1 MQFNSQGMHRDKALS
16 LTGVSKHQ
24 YYYQSKGTK
33 QGLKPSLYTL
43 TSFGQRIK
51 NSEVASL
58 IKEIH
63 ANPDT
68 QYGYIKMTY
77 ALKTKGYII
86 NKKKVYRLM
95 KENQLLGKRYTNKA
109 KTYAKYRKVLPEK
122 PLHILEMDIKFVWI
136 EQARKQ
142 SYILTI
148 IDTFTRLVL
157 YYTVAFSITKKEV
170 KQAWEYIIT
179 HHLQPNDCL
188 NNPINIEV
196 RNDNDKRFSA
206 KLVQAF
212 FKENHLNQVFT
223 HPYTPQE
230 NGHVESFHA
239 ILSNHLKPY
248 TFWSLEEL
256 DQNLI
261 LFYEQYNN
269 TRIHGSIAYTSP
281 RIFWDLW
288 NQNLIE
294 KTVNIKQRKIRFK
307 LKIPYHTIHQ
317 HTGNNESEGSSL
329 PCSEYNKFNFK
340 KDEQRR
346 NISSTY
352 GIKNRRQLFL
362 ARQM

>member
-1 MQFNSQGMHRDKALS
+1 MLRDRALNI
-16 LTGVSKHQ
+16 TGVSKHQ

-33 QGLKPSLYTL
+33 QGLKPSLRTL
-43 TSFGQRIK
+43 TAFGVRID
-51 NSEVASL
+51 NSEIVL
-58 IKEIH
+58 IIKEIH

-68 QYGYIKMTY
+68 KYGYIKMTY

-95 KENQLLGKRYTNKA
+95 KAHQLLGKKYTTKT
-109 KTYAKYRKVLPEK
+109 KTYAKYRIVLPEK

-136 EQARKQ
+136 EQSRKHA
-142 SYILTI
+142 YILTI
-148 IDTFTRLVL
+148 IDTFTRVVL
-157 YYTVAFSITKKEV
+157 YYTVALSITKKEV
-170 KQAWEYIIT
+170 KQAWEHIIT
-179 HHLQPNDCL
+179 NHLQPNDCL
-188 NNPINIEV
+188 NDPITIEI

-206 KLVQAF
+206 KLVQEF

-248 TFWSLEEL
+248 SFWSLEEL
-256 DQNLI
+256 EQNLV

-288 NQNLIE
+288 NKDLIE
-294 KTVNIKQRKIRFK
+294 KTVNKQKRKIKFK

-317 HTGNNESEGSSL
+317 HTGNNEPKGSSL
-329 PCSEYNKFNFK
+329 PCSENDNSINKK
-340 KDEQRR
+340 M
-346 NISSTY
+346 SSAATSH
-352 GIKNRRQLFL
+352 QLTV
-362 ARQM
+362 